1 MRSFKSFR
9 SEFPPESTYRQTIS
23 TGWQCIIE
31 TFINHD
37 GTDLPTHLFG
47 LYAHHLSTSFHS
59 LMATGHGELEALE
72 AEHKEM
78 LLLLGRCDRPAVKAV
93 IAVEAGGEVMIRDWS
108 VLVEG
113 TRIYLLE
120 SMHSPT

>member
-1 MRSFKSFR
+1 MRSFESFR
-9 SEFPPESTYRQTIS
+9 SEFPPESTWQTIS
-23 TGWQCIIE
+23 TGWECIIE

-93 IAVEAGGEVMIRDWS
+93 IAVEAVGEV
-108 VLVEG
+108 
-113 TRIYLLE
+113 LE

>member
-1 MRSFKSFR
+1 
-9 SEFPPESTYRQTIS
+9 
-23 TGWQCIIE
+23 
-31 TFINHD
+31 
-37 GTDLPTHLFG
+37 
-47 LYAHHLSTSFHS
+47 
-59 LMATGHGELEALE
+59 MATGHGELEAFE

-78 LLLLGRCDRPAVKAV
+78 LLLLGRCDRPAVKALV
-93 IAVEAGGEVMIRDWS
+93 IAVEAVGEVMIRDWS

>member
-1 MRSFKSFR
+1 
-9 SEFPPESTYRQTIS
+9 
-23 TGWQCIIE
+23 
-31 TFINHD
+31 
-37 GTDLPTHLFG
+37 
-47 LYAHHLSTSFHS
+47 
-59 LMATGHGELEALE
+59 MATGHGELEALE

>member
-1 MRSFKSFR
+1 
-9 SEFPPESTYRQTIS
+9 
-23 TGWQCIIE
+23 
-31 TFINHD
+31 
-37 GTDLPTHLFG
+37 
-47 LYAHHLSTSFHS
+47 
-59 LMATGHGELEALE
+59 MATGHGELEALE

-93 IAVEAGGEVMIRDWS
+93 IAVEAVGEVMIRDWS